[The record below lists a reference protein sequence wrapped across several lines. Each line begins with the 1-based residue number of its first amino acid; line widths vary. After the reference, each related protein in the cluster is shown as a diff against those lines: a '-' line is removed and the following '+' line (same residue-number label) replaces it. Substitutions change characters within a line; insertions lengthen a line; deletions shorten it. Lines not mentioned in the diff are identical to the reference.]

1 MLSCSCCWDC
11 LCFLA
16 SHPRLH
22 LLSTPYSDMNV
33 PFLDLNAQYAAIKPS
48 IDRALEAVIKRQD
61 FILGRDVSGLEGEF
75 AAYCHSRYCVALN
88 SGTDGLFLCLKALG
102 IGPGDEV
109 IVPAFTFIATAFVVT
124 CAGAR
129 PVFVDIDPLTYNID
143 VPKVKAAITRR
154 TRAVIPVHLFGQCAD
169 MAPLTRLA
177 REYGLSVIE
186 DACQAHGALY
196 GGKKA
201 GSMGTAGVFSFYP
214 TKNMGAFGDGG
225 AVVTGNKRLFEK
237 LRMMRDCGRRSKY
250 EHVILG
256 YNSRL
261 DTLQAAVLRVK
272 LAHLDSWNRR
282 RRQLAAAYTQMF
294 SRMPGVSVPF
304 QSPAN
309 CHVYHIYAIQVNRRD
324 AVVEYLK
331 KRGVGC
337 MVNYPIPLHR
347 QPVYRGLGYRQGSFP
362 QSERIARRI
371 ISLPMHPFLT
381 ERQISYVAKTV
392 NSALKEV

>member
-1 MLSCSCCWDC
+1 MLSCSCFLDC
-11 LCFLA
+11 LYFLA
-16 SHPRLH
+16 SHPLLR

-33 PFLDLNAQYAAIKPS
+33 QFLDLNAQYAAIKPS
-48 IDRALEAVIKRQD
+48 IDRALKSVIKRQD
-61 FILGRDVSGLEGEF
+61 FILGRDVSVLEEEF
-75 AAYCHSRYCVALN
+75 AAYCGSRYCVCLN

-143 VPKVKAAITRR
+143 VSKVKAAITGR
-154 TRAVIPVHLFGQCAD
+154 TRAVLPVHLFGQCAD
-169 MAPLTRLA
+169 MEPLTRLA
-177 REYGLSVIE
+177 REHGLAVIE

-196 GGKKA
+196 SGKKA

-214 TKNMGAFGDGG
+214 TKNMGGWGDGG
-225 AVVTGNKRLFEK
+225 AVVTGNKRLFER

-261 DTLQAAVLRVK
+261 DTLQAAVLRIK

-282 RRQLAAAYTQMF
+282 RRKLAALYTRIF
-294 SRMPGVSVPF
+294 SRMPGVTVPV

-309 CHVYHIYAIQVNRRD
+309 CHVYHIYAIQVDRRD
-324 AVVEYLK
+324 AVVAYLK
-331 KRGVGC
+331 KHGVGC

-347 QPVYRGLGYRQGSFP
+347 QPVYRNLGYTPGSFP

-381 ERQISYVAKTV
+381 VRQISYVAKTV
-392 NSALKEV
+392 NTALKEA